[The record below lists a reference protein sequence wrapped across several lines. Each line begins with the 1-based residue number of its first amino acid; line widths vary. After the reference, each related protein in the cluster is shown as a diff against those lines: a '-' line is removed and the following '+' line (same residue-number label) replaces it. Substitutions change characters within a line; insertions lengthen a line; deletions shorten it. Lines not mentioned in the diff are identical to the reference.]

1 VKAVCVLEADPPEDD
16 VGQVEWKGAQEE
28 MNQELQPEK
37 KTVLGSLDRKRGK
50 KIPPFA

>member
-37 KTVLGSLDRKRGK
+37 KQCWVR
-50 KIPPFA
+50 